1 MRMQSSGAPA
11 YLHVACG
18 FFVGL
23 SQYAP
28 KRNMTRIV
36 ATSVALTLSCCIS
49 CTPRLVGLKVEIWSQ
64 ATLPWSLEL
73 FIGLGKYATT
83 EGNSNGFIH
92 PTFDVLNTKEQ
103 AQQTGTQITK
113 QYKTLLVSRGNLA
126 IKNSTTSHQTFRAV
140 DTLKSWLGLAQMS
153 ALEAPS
159 SHPDFAH
166 VSCFNMF
173 QSHSKPCAPNQ
184 EVASLKNL
192 GVAPV

>member
-1 MRMQSSGAPA
+1 MRMQSSGVPA

-126 IKNSTTSHQTFRAV
+126 IKKLNDEPSNF
-140 DTLKSWLGLAQMS
+140 
-153 ALEAPS
+153 PS
-159 SHPDFAH
+159 SRHTEIMAWPCTNVGSRGSIFPSRLCTCELFQY
-166 VSCFNMF
+166 VSISF
-173 QSHSKPCAPNQ
+173 
-184 EVASLKNL
+184 
-192 GVAPV
+192 